1 MKNIIIIVLI
11 AISGSLFSQTVQD
24 SIEIKR
30 SFFGTTYKYNGKY
43 LTPNKIR
50 KTIRVNPEA
59 DKVMGYAYG
68 YKMFSDVFSM
78 AGGFLIGYP
87 IGTHLVGR
95 EKPNWELAALGGGLV
110 LIAIPFAIGY
120 SKRVDKAV
128 RIYNDG
134 LRQTTQV
141 NKLNFELGYT
151 PDGIGV
157 RMKF

>member
-1 MKNIIIIVLI
+1 MKTILILILVVL
-11 AISGSLFSQTVQD
+11 SGSLFSQNTKD
-24 SIEIKR
+24 SIEIKNT
-30 SFFGTTYKYNGKY
+30 FFGPAYKCNGKY
-43 LTPNKIR
+43 LTPAKIR
-50 KTIRVNPEA
+50 KIVRVNPEA
-59 DKVMGYAYG
+59 DKVMGFAGG
-68 YKMFSDVFSM
+68 YKMFSDVFSF

-95 EKPNWELAALGGGLV
+95 EKPNWQLAVLGGGLV

-134 LRQTTQV
+134 IRQTTQV
-141 NKLNFELGYT
+141 KKLNFELGYT
-151 PDGIGV
+151 SDGIGV